1 MFLCS
6 LKDSFSTVKAKVDKK
21 LLKKK
26 NKVGRLVLPG
36 VKNFYKAH
44 SNLAFCSNRQTA
56 TVWWKQTESPEVDPS
71 IFEHLIYDKG
81 DAAEQWEKESIFHKC
96 TRSLD
101 INVRGKEEKLDPCL
115 TPCTNSN
122 SRGKSKRTNLMFLV
136 GRLDIVKMLVF
147 LNVTFRFKAIPIK
160 IPVSYLE
167 DIDKLIRKF
176 IWRCKRPRI
185 AKKNIEGEEQSWKTY
200 DTKSQDLL

>member
-1 MFLCS
+1 MFYQESRIFTKL
-6 LKDSFSTVKAKVDKK
+6 TVIWHSAVIDK
-21 LLKKK
+21 LQLYDE
-26 NKVGRLVLPG
+26 NK
-36 VKNFYKAH
+36 
-44 SNLAFCSNRQTA
+44 Q
-56 TVWWKQTESPEVDPS
+56 SPEVDPS

-96 TRSLD
+96 MRSLD

-176 IWRCKRPRI
+176 IWRCKRYI
-185 AKKNIEGEEQSWKTY
+185 CTIMNFT
-200 DTKSQDLL
+200 TK